1 MRRSWL
7 LHGLLS
13 VGLFLSPL
21 ASAQKEKKSSIAF
34 SEKPTNLKASIPPL
48 TLVYLKRQHGDIALR
63 PFFDPLLPKEGIQ
76 GAELGINDN
85 NTTGQ
90 FTGQSFDLK
99 KVEIPLEDSL
109 SERFKTLL
117 KEGHHLFLL
126 DLSAEEQVT
135 LALIPE
141 ASEALLFNIAASEDR
156 LRGADCR
163 KNLLHIIPSHAMKA
177 DALAQYL
184 GKKRWQKWFL
194 VTQSQP
200 EDLLYADAIR
210 KSAKKFGAKVVA
222 DKPWSH
228 TFDERRT
235 PESDIPVF
243 TQNTDYDVVVVIDT
257 ERMVSDL
264 FPYRT
269 WLPRPVVGTSGLV
282 PSPWHYTHEAFGA
295 QQLQNRFMAAN
306 GRPMRDKDYAAWL
319 AVRAIG
325 ESATRTKSTELG
337 SMKSFLL
344 GTDFALG
351 GFKGVPLSF
360 RSWDQQLRQ
369 PLILGAERGV
379 VAIAP
384 IEGYLHPTNELDT
397 LGTDQPESTCR
408 LH

>member
-1 MRRSWL
+1 MYPSRL
-7 LHGLLS
+7 LHALLAIGLL
-13 VGLFLSPL
+13 LSPF
-21 ASAQKEKKSSIAF
+21 ASAQKTKKISSPL
-34 SEKPTNLKASIPPL
+34 SQGPGTLKASPRAL
-48 TLVYLKRQHGDIALR
+48 TLVYLKHQRGNTEVR
-63 PFFDPLLPKEGIQ
+63 PFFDPIITDEGIK
-76 GAELGINDN
+76 GAELGIIDN
-85 NTTGQ
+85 TTTGQ

-99 KVEIPLEDSL
+99 KVDIPLEDSL
-109 SERFKTLL
+109 SDRFKALL
-117 KEGHHLFLL
+117 NEGYQLFLL
-126 DLSAEEQVT
+126 DLTAEEQVT
-135 LALIPE
+135 LASLPE
-141 ASEALLFNIAASEDR
+141 ASGVLLFNIASSEDR

-163 KNLLHIIPSHAMKA
+163 KNLLHILPSHAMKA

-200 EDLLYADAIR
+200 EDALYADAIR
-210 KSAKKFGAKVVA
+210 KSAKKFGAKIVA

-235 PESDIPVF
+235 PESEIPVF
-243 TQNTDYDVVVVIDT
+243 TQDADYDALVMIDT
-257 ERMVSDL
+257 ERSLGDL

-282 PSPWHYTHEAFGA
+282 ASSWHYTHEAFGA
-295 QQLQNRFMAAN
+295 LQLQNRFMAAN
-306 GRPMRDKDYAAWL
+306 GRPMKDKDYAAWL
-319 AVRAIG
+319 SVRAIG

-337 SMKSFLL
+337 SMKSFML
-344 GTDFALG
+344 GNDFTLG

-369 PLILGAERGV
+369 PLILGAERGT
-379 VAIAP
+379 VALAP

-408 LH
+408 LQ

>member
-1 MRRSWL
+1 MHLSRL
-7 LHGLLS
+7 LHTLFAMGLL
-13 VGLFLSPL
+13 LSPM
-21 ASAQKEKKSSIAF
+21 ASAEKAKKATPAVSQG
-34 SEKPTNLKASIPPL
+34 NLKTSPSSL
-48 TLVYLKRQHGDIALR
+48 SLVYLKHQQGNLKIR
-63 PFFDPLLPKEGIQ
+63 PFFDPFIPDEGIK
-76 GAELGINDN
+76 GGELGIIDN

-90 FTGQSFDLK
+90 FTGQTFSLK
-99 KVEIPLEDSL
+99 YVEIPLEDSL
-109 SERFKTLL
+109 SDRFKSLL
-117 KEGHHLFLL
+117 KEGHQLFVL
-126 DLSAEEQVT
+126 DLNAEEQIT
-135 LALIPE
+135 LASLPE
-141 ASEALLFNIAASEDR
+141 AAGVLLFNIASSEDR

-257 ERMVSDL
+257 ERMISDL

-282 PSPWHYTHEAFGA
+282 PSSWQYTHEAFGA